1 MKEAIASPKQSHSA
15 VRHNTD
21 LVSRSTRNYAVTP
34 RKKVDILRWHHCF
47 SPGNG
52 VWGSSV
58 EFPYWWRVTTQIWVV
73 FVIRWSELSTTQKH
87 HWSTTQIWV
96 VTRHQYG
103 ISALLPRSDIIS
115 RGNQWWRREMT
126 TVNFLFPDIFFV
138 SIIIRQALCADPNSD
153 AGPFQTGVDYIRVEN
168 VCGFPSRQRQQERAI
183 IFCLK
188 M

>member
-1 MKEAIASPKQSHSA
+1 MSRFNDSIEAKTSDFLEFYSRIRSIELALNVSKLVRCSVGLLLVTFFDPVRFPRNSKRRMKEAIASPKQSHSA

-34 RKKVDILRWHHCF
+34 RKKSRHFAMAPLLF
-47 SPGNG
+47 PGNG

-58 EFPYWWRVTTQIWVV
+58 EFPYWWRVATQIWVV

-115 RGNQWWRREMT
+115 RGN
-126 TVNFLFPDIFFV
+126 
-138 SIIIRQALCADPNSD
+138 
-153 AGPFQTGVDYIRVEN
+153 
-168 VCGFPSRQRQQERAI
+168 
-183 IFCLK
+183 
-188 M
+188 